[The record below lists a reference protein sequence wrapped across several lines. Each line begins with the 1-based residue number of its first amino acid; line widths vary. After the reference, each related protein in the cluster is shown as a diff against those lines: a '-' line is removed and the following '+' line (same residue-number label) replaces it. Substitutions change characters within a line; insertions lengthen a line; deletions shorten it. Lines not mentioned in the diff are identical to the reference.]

1 MNVVH
6 FSGLRLGAA
15 FTDWPRSGEAIRA
28 RQRDVLRQVFERSH
42 QAGAQLMICSGDLFD
57 SNAVPITE
65 IDLVAG
71 LCREFTDMVLA
82 VLPGGRDP
90 WAPYSVHRHMSSAGQ
105 DNLILL
111 SPEHTSAVA
120 VLPGLWLYGLPE
132 DVSRTEPD
140 MLREL
145 ERRTDKGWHIA
156 VAYGDRG
163 RMKPGPEEG
172 LLMVSPDVVGH
183 RFDYLALADGGPQER
198 VGSASK
204 LAGYAGSL
212 VGLQDAGSDYSS
224 PAWLLTLKDGEST
237 LEPFALDVVTHREM
251 QLDVSRLSSTQVI
264 AQSIRRE
271 APRGALVHVKLTGER
286 AANRPI
292 LEPQL
297 VSLCGSDLL
306 ALQVSDET
314 TLTSP
319 DPDGVNSP
327 LLTALWTSYQE
338 TADTQ
343 RNELRDAMKLV
354 AAGISDPSVWKEA
367 PWAHS

>member
-15 FTDWPRSGEAIRA
+15 FTDWPQSGEAIRA
-28 RQRDVLRQVFERSH
+28 RQREVLRQVFERSQ
-42 QAGAQLMICSGDLFD
+42 QAGAKVLICSGDLFD

-71 LCREFTDMVLA
+71 LCREFPEMVLA

-90 WAPYSVHRHMSSAGQ
+90 WAPYSVHRHVNSVRP
-105 DNLILL
+105 DNLIVL
-111 SPEHTSAVA
+111 SPEHSSRVP
-120 VLPGLWLYGLPE
+120 VVPGLWLYGLPE
-132 DVSRTEPD
+132 DVSRTEPAL
-140 MLREL
+140 LREL
-145 ERRTDKGWHIA
+145 ERRPEEGWHIA

-183 RFDYLALADGGPQER
+183 PFDYLALADGGQQER
-198 VGSASK
+198 VGSAGK
-204 LAGYAGSL
+204 FAGYAGSL
-212 VGLQDAGSDYSS
+212 VGLDDSGTDFSS
-224 PAWLLTLKDGEST
+224 PAWLLTLQGSDST
-237 LEPFALDVVTHREM
+237 LEPFALDVVTHRQM
-251 QLDVSRLSSTQVI
+251 QLDVSQLSSTQVV
-264 AQSIRRE
+264 AQAILRE
-271 APRGALVHVKLTGER
+271 APQGALIHVRLTGER

-297 VSLCGSDLL
+297 MSLCGSDLL

-327 LLTALWTSYQE
+327 LLAALWKSYQ
-338 TADTQ
+338 DTGDMQ
-343 RNELRDAMKLV
+343 RNELRDALKLV
-354 AAGISDPSVWKEA
+354 AAGISDPSGWKEA